1 MNKAISVSN
10 ITKSFPGVLANSD
23 VNLEIN
29 DGAIHAIVGE
39 NGAGKSTLMKILYG
53 MVKPDSGEIS
63 IFDNKAILNH
73 LKMQLTLDSEWFIN
87 ILCLQTI

>member
-39 NGAGKSTLMKILYG
+39 NGAGKSTLMKFYTEWSNLIVEKLLYL
-53 MVKPDSGEIS
+53 ITRL
-63 IFDNKAILNH
+63 F
-73 LKMQLTLDSEWFIN
+73 
-87 ILCLQTI
+87 